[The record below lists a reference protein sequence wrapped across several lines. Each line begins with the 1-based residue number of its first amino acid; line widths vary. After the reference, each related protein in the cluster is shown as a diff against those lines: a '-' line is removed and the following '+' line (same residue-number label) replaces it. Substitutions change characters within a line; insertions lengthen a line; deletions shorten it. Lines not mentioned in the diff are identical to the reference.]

1 MRLPSFS
8 ELLDEQRRIFM
19 TDPDQSILVVGPPG
33 SGKTSV
39 ALWKANI
46 LAGPEYQRRVTVV
59 TKNRL
64 LAALA
69 TQISQDHGNAP
80 VTSTT
85 MHTLVWHHYRD
96 TFNRT
101 IPQWSPYNFNWPQV
115 LDDYEAANVEPS
127 IDHLIIDEGR
137 NLPKEFFIW
146 ARRFGASTV
155 SVFADENQSTEDGG
169 CHVADLQEAGFTEM
183 HLLTVNHRNTLEIA
197 ELVEHF
203 HQNRNVPPAPAQRGR
218 SNEPPRMITVTSWE
232 ELAQQV
238 ATRFGNRSGSIGVIV
253 HQVNDINT
261 LYNLLDDRLPTNV
274 RVDMYAHNAAPQAE
288 DAIRLR
294 DDGVTIISGES
305 AIGLEFDT
313 VYLQDLDRSLPP
325 IPGSVDQ
332 RRLYMLC
339 ARARDTLLLVNGPT
353 LLTPVQL
360 SSLPPPPFLDR

>member
-46 LAGPEYQRRVTVV
+46 LAGPEYQRQVTVV

-85 MHTLVWHHYRD
+85 MHTLVWHHYRY

-101 IPQWSPYNFNWPQV
+101 IPQCSRYNFDWPQV
-115 LDDYEAANVEPS
+115 LRDYKEANVKPL
-127 IDHLIIDEGR
+127 IDHLIVDEGQ
-137 NLPKEFFIW
+137 NLPKEFFVW
-146 ARRFGASTV
+146 AHHFGASTV
-155 SVFADENQSTEDGG
+155 SVFADENQSTANGG
-169 CHVADLQEAGFTEM
+169 CHIADLEDAGFTEM

-218 SNEPPRMITVTSWE
+218 SNEPPRMITVTSWK

-238 ATRFGNRSGSIGVIV
+238 AIRFGNRGGSIGVIV
-253 HQVNDINT
+253 HQVDDINT
-261 LYNLLDDRLPTNV
+261 LYDLLGDLLPNS

-294 DDGVTIISGES
+294 DDGITIISGES

-313 VYLQDLDRSLPP
+313 VYLQDLDRSLPLMNDP
-325 IPGSVDQ
+325 VNQ

-339 ARARDTLLLVNGPT
+339 ARARDTLLLVNGPNP
-353 LLTPVQL
+353 LTEAQL
-360 SSLPPPPFLDR
+360 SSLPRPPFLDR